1 MAFEKPRRETLET
14 GMHPDR
20 RLCASLLS
28 KIQEQIDRT
37 VHLINLL
44 PVDRPDW
51 KPAIPDAWTVEL
63 LLGHLLDCL
72 AGFCA
77 VLAAAEPER
86 LAHFREF
93 RNLPVNQPCSSR
105 DAVAHIA
112 FLRARIEEG
121 FVLLDDAS
129 LGKIVPTVFV
139 ARGETLLTLILGNL
153 EHLINHKHQLFMDL
167 KQMGVAVTTRDLY
180 CFRGE

>member
-1 MAFEKPRRETLET
+1 MQKARRETLET
-14 GMHPDR
+14 GMDPGQP
-20 RLCASLLS
+20 LCASLLL

-37 VHLINLL
+37 VHLINLV
-44 PVDRPDW
+44 PVERPDW
-51 KPAIPDAWTVEL
+51 KPLIPDAWPIGL

-77 VLAAAEPER
+77 VLAAAEPKR

-93 RNLPVNQPCSSR
+93 RNFPVNQACSPG
-105 DAVAHIA
+105 DAVARIA

-121 FVLLDDAS
+121 FALLDDAS
-129 LGKIVPTVFV
+129 LGKTVPTVFV
-139 ARGETLLTLILGNL
+139 ARGETLLTLFLGNL

-167 KQMGVAVTTRDLY
+167 KQMGIAVTTRDLY
-180 CFRGE
+180 RFRGE